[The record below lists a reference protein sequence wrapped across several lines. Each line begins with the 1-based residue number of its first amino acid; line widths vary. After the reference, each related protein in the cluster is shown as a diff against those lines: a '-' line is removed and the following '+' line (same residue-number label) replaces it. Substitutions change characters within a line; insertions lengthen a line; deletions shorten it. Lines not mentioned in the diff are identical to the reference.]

1 MSMLRYSRAYPVE
14 ALHAFTPA
22 ARWAGTHAPEGLLF
36 LWNDL
41 SLTADAF
48 ADEPAYR
55 DESEEWQR
63 FCHEELGFAV
73 PADVG

>member
-1 MSMLRYSRAYPVE
+1 MLRYSRAYPPE
-14 ALHAFTPA
+14 ALEGFESAS
-22 ARWAGTHAPEGLLF
+22 RWVGVYAPDGPLF
-36 LWNDL
+36 LWDDL

-55 DESEEWQR
+55 DDSEEWQR
-63 FCHEELGFAV
+63 FCREQLEFAV

>member
-1 MSMLRYSRAYPVE
+1 MLRYSRAYSPE
-14 ALHAFTPA
+14 ALKGFEGASQ
-22 ARWAGTHAPEGLLF
+22 WADAHAPVGPLF
-36 LWNDL
+36 LWEDL

-48 ADEPAYR
+48 ADEPAFR
-55 DESEEWQR
+55 DDSEQWQR

>member
-1 MSMLRYSRAYPVE
+1 MLRYSQALPRE
-14 ALHAFTPA
+14 ALKGFEPA
-22 ARWAGTHAPEGLLF
+22 SQWAGMHAPEGPLF
-36 LWNDL
+36 LWDDL

-55 DESEEWQR
+55 DDSEEWQR
-63 FCHEELGFAV
+63 FCREQLGFAV